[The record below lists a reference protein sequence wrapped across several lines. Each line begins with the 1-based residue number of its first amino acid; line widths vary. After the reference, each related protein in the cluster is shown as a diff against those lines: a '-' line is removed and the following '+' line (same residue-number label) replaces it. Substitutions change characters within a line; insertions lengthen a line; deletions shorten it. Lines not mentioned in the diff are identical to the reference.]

1 DYSPIVI
8 GVTMGG
14 FGLAD
19 LPQCRGVLLV

>member
-14 FGLAD
+14 FGLAGK
-19 LPQCRGVLLV
+19 CLLK

>member
-14 FGLAD
+14 FGLAGLD
-19 LPQCRGVLLV
+19 SSSDVS

>member
-14 FGLAD
+14 FGLAA
-19 LPQCRGVLLV
+19 